1 MRVMEGP
8 WGNVRTLARTQY
20 IPHAQLALYLGVS
33 LSTVNG
39 WMVGKRADM
48 NVSELLALVDLFD
61 CRPEDIVPE
70 LGTYATSNG
79 GTDVPQEGSK

>member
-20 IPHAQLALYLGVS
+20 IPHARLAECLDVS

-48 NVSELLALVDLFD
+48 KVSELLALVDLFG
-61 CRPEDIVPE
+61 CRPYDIVPE
-70 LGTYATSNG
+70 LGHYATSNG
-79 GTDVPQEGSK
+79 GTDVPQKGSK

>member
-1 MRVMEGP
+1 MRAMEGP

-20 IPHAQLALYLGVS
+20 IPHARLAECLDVS

-48 NVSELLALVDLFD
+48 KVSELLALVDLFD
-61 CRPEDIVPE
+61 CRPHDIVPE
-70 LGTYATSNG
+70 LGGYPTTSKG
-79 GTDVPQEGSK
+79 LWLPLKETK